1 MTGILRA
8 GLLGGRSVLVEA
20 IPESGLPPGLREL
33 EARVD
38 PLTDGGAADGPA
50 VDALVID
57 CSRWVP
63 DEEPPASVLQLLD
76 RVWRAVEAVA
86 NATFIPR
93 GAGGQI
99 LFVAPARRDRFGVP
113 AAVAA
118 LENLSRTL
126 SVEWARYGITVCTVA
141 PSPQTSDAELTT
153 LVAYLLSR
161 AGAYFSGTRLNLH
174 ALSG

>member
-1 MTGILRA
+1 VAEILRPD
-8 GLLGGRSVLVEA
+8 LLKGRLVLLEA
-20 IPESGLPPGLREL
+20 IPESGLEAGLRGL
-33 EARVD
+33 EAQVD
-38 PLTDGGAADGPA
+38 AGRAEGLA

-63 DEEPPASVLQLLD
+63 DAEPPAPLQQLLD

-113 AAVAA
+113 AAAAA

-126 SVEWARYGITVCTVA
+126 SVEWARYRITVCTVA
-141 PSPQTSDAELTT
+141 PSAQTTDAELLT
-153 LVAYLLSR
+153 LVAYLCSR
-161 AGAYFSGTRLNLH
+161 AGAYFSGTRLDLH